1 MRRRA
6 LLSMADKT
14 GLADFARGLAQQ
26 GMELVSTGGTAAFL
40 TGLGLAVRTVS
51 EVTGFPE
58 ILGGRVK
65 TLHPRIHAGL
75 LARRDRPDHVRQ
87 LEQQGIEPFHLVAV
101 NLYPFRQTA
110 SVPEADL
117 DTVLEEIDVGGPA
130 LLRAAAKN
138 YRDVLVVAD
147 PADYPE
153 VLAAG
158 AEPSAALRHRLAVK
172 AFRHTAFY
180 DAVIAEWLDR
190 RENRSSAPFPAELT
204 LAFQLHSTLR
214 YGENPHQ
221 RAAVYGDVFP
231 GPGSLVTATQLGGK
245 ELSYNNL
252 NDAGCAWE
260 LAREFPEP
268 AVAAVKHA
276 TPCGVAIAGGLEEA
290 FGKAKA
296 ADPVAIFGGV
306 VALNRTVDVAVAR
319 ALAAVFLE
327 VVVAPGYEAEAR
339 DILVAR
345 RDLRVLQVDPGVP
358 QPRLEFRPVPGG
370 ILLQEADLMAVNPD
384 RWRLVTARPATPAE
398 LADLVFSWRVVRAVR
413 SNAIVLVR
421 DGVTAGIGGGQTSR
435 IGAARIA
442 IAMAESQGR
451 ASGSVMASDAFFP
464 FPDVVEAAAACGV
477 TAIVQ
482 PGGSLRDADS
492 IAAADQRGLAMLFT
506 GIRHF
511 RH

>member
-1 MRRRA
+1 VRRA
-6 LLSMADKT
+6 LLSVADKT
-14 GLADFARGLAQQ
+14 GLASLARGLAQQ

-40 TGLGLAVRTVS
+40 SGLGLRVRTVS

-58 ILGGRVK
+58 ILDGRVK

-75 LARRDRPDHVRQ
+75 LARRDRPEHVGQ
-87 LEQQGIEPFHLVAV
+87 LQQHGIEPFHVVAV
-101 NLYPFRQTA
+101 NLYPFRQAA
-110 SVPEADL
+110 SVPEASL
-117 DTVLEEIDVGGPA
+117 ETVLEEIDIGGPA

-138 YRDVLVVAD
+138 YRDVLVVCD

-158 AEPSAALRHRLAVK
+158 ADPPAALRYRLALK

-180 DAVIAEWLDR
+180 DAAIAEWLER
-190 RENRSSAPFPAELT
+190 QESRQSAPFPAELT

-231 GPGSLVTATQLGGK
+231 APGSLVRARQLGGK

-276 TPCGVAIAGGLEEA
+276 TPCGVAIGRGLEEA
-290 FGKAKA
+290 FRKAQA
-296 ADPVAIFGGV
+296 ADPVSIFGGV
-306 VALNRTVDVAVAR
+306 VALNRTVSAAAAR
-319 ALAAVFLE
+319 ALAGIFLE
-327 VVVAPGYEAEAR
+327 VVVAPGYEAEAAE
-339 DILVAR
+339 ILAER

-358 QPRLEFRPVPGG
+358 RPRLDFRPVPGG
-370 ILLQEADLMAVNPD
+370 VLLQEADLTAVDPD
-384 RWRLVTARPATPAE
+384 RWRQVTARPATSAE
-398 LADLVFSWRVVRAVR
+398 LADLALAWRVVRSVR
-413 SNAIVLVR
+413 SNAIVLAR
-421 DGVTAGIGGGQTSR
+421 EGATTGIGGGQTSR

-442 IAMAESQGR
+442 IAMAEVGGR
-451 ASGSVMASDAFFP
+451 PGGSVMASDAFFP

-492 IAAADQRGLAMLFT
+492 IAAADRHGLAMLFT
-506 GIRHF
+506 GVRHF